1 MMNLIQNPNNPVVPG
16 VPVKIALTSLTPTV
30 MFAGVVSVPKAEP
43 FSAVVRIVV
52 MSVPFSVIV
61 INWPSTGSPVLS
73 SKMT

>member
-52 MSVPFSVIV
+52 MSVPFKCDCNQLTFNWFSSVV
-61 INWPSTGSPVLS
+61 Q
-73 SKMT
+73 